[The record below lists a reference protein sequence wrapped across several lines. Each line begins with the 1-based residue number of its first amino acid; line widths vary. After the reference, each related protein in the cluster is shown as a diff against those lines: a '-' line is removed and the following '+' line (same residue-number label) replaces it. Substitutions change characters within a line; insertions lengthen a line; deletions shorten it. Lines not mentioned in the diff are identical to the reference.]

1 MEIVEEEVFFK
12 WKEEVND
19 EYPGK
24 GKALF
29 QVALALLPFLKFIGM
44 KKKLLIMKILKII
57 AQKHVYLGIIIIL
70 TFLCSW
76 LFVFFLFMTL
86 LL

>member
-1 MEIVEEEVFFK
+1 MRMVNISFYFVGMLLRLFMNYYDLEIADEEVFLK

-29 QVALALLPFLKFIGM
+29 QVTMLNA
-44 KKKLLIMKILKII
+44 
-57 AQKHVYLGIIIIL
+57 
-70 TFLCSW
+70 
-76 LFVFFLFMTL
+76 
-86 LL
+86 

>member
-1 MEIVEEEVFFK
+1 MNILFFIGMLLRLYMNYYDLEIADEEIFLK

-29 QVALALLPFLKFIGM
+29 QVEKSIFYTSLL
-44 KKKLLIMKILKII
+44 
-57 AQKHVYLGIIIIL
+57 
-70 TFLCSW
+70 
-76 LFVFFLFMTL
+76 
-86 LL
+86 

>member
-1 MEIVEEEVFFK
+1 MDFYDMEIVEEEVFLK

-29 QVALALLPFLKFIGM
+29 QVWF
-44 KKKLLIMKILKII
+44 
-57 AQKHVYLGIIIIL
+57 
-70 TFLCSW
+70 TFLSGPVCTQHFRYGEVIGDIFQLS
-76 LFVFFLFMTL
+76 
-86 LL
+86 

>member
-1 MEIVEEEVFFK
+1 MEVVEEDVFFK

-29 QVALALLPFLKFIGM
+29 QVGLFFRFYHALLWFI
-44 KKKLLIMKILKII
+44 IN
-57 AQKHVYLGIIIIL
+57 
-70 TFLCSW
+70 CPS
-76 LFVFFLFMTL
+76 
-86 LL
+86 

>member
-1 MEIVEEEVFFK
+1 MNFLYFIGMLLRLYMNYYDLEIADEEIFLK

-29 QVALALLPFLKFIGM
+29 QVEKSIFYTSLL
-44 KKKLLIMKILKII
+44 
-57 AQKHVYLGIIIIL
+57 
-70 TFLCSW
+70 
-76 LFVFFLFMTL
+76 
-86 LL
+86 

>member
-29 QVALALLPFLKFIGM
+29 QVGDISSVLHFYGS
-44 KKKLLIMKILKII
+44 
-57 AQKHVYLGIIIIL
+57 KHWM
-70 TFLCSW
+70 SD
-76 LFVFFLFMTL
+76 LFEL
-86 LL
+86 

>member
-1 MEIVEEEVFFK
+1 MILLIVVGMLLRLFMNYYDLEIADEEVFLK

-29 QVALALLPFLKFIGM
+29 QVTMLN
-44 KKKLLIMKILKII
+44 
-57 AQKHVYLGIIIIL
+57 H
-70 TFLCSW
+70 
-76 LFVFFLFMTL
+76 L
-86 LL
+86 LLFAYE